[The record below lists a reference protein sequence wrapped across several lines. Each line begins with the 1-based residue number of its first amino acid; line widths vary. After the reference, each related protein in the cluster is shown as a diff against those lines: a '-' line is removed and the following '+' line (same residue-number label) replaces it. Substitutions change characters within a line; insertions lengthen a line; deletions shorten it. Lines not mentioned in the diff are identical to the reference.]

1 MSTTKTIEHKGIVKE
16 ASTNKL
22 VVSIITNSSC
32 ASCEVK
38 GTCSASEVEEKEI
51 EVRKFTE
58 MYKVGEQVVVF
69 FKESLGYRALLL
81 GYLLPFIILMT
92 VLIIATSSGLEEG
105 IAGLLAMGSL
115 APYYTALYFLN
126 KKIKKTFSFSIRK
139 VETNQIL
146 KNAELNFN

>member
-1 MSTTKTIEHKGIVKE
+1 MGGTKTIEHKGIVKE
-16 ASTNKL
+16 ANTDKL
-22 VVSIITNSSC
+22 IVSIITNSSC

-58 MYKVGEQVVVF
+58 VYKVGEQVVVF

-92 VLIIATSSGLEEG
+92 VLVVGTTTGLDEG
-105 IAGLLAMGSL
+105 ISGLLAMGSL
-115 APYYTALYFLN
+115 APYYTILYFLN
-126 KKIKKTFSFSIRK
+126 KKIKKTFSFSIKK
-139 VETNQIL
+139 VNTGQIL